1 MGGASG
7 GVHNIISTNGTDNT
21 NGKFRTTTRLNV
33 LPSPPPSPSG
43 SRLSL
48 GDDGPNSFNHLK
60 GSWGP
65 GKATRHSV
73 ACGGSEG
80 GSMGAAHDPTS
91 LSHTRR
97 GGSTRLLRHPL
108 GAEDCA
114 RKPPELDPHPPVP
127 VLLHGEWQPARAEGF
142 SEHGTCVGQRFCAPG
157 SGQDYGGDRDRSP
170 KPRGSR
176 PYHLKPFGGGP
187 ARRPVLAGILPLDV
201 SIHGIPGVDASVT
214 QAPVG
219 APESLRG
226 GSRTEVRGQELKFAP
241 PSPSRT
247 DHAQSGITPAVRATK
262 CDYHPPTTHNK
273 VSTFAE
279 FTTRCQPSHNDVMSI
294 RGFYHP

>member
-60 GSWGP
+60 GSWGL

-176 PYHLKPFGGGP
+176 PYHLKPFGGGGAS
-187 ARRPVLAGILPLDV
+187 ARLGRHTTVRRLHTRYPRGRR
-201 SIHGIPGVDASVT
+201 
-214 QAPVG
+214 VG
-219 APESLRG
+219 Y
-226 GSRTEVRGQELKFAP
+226 
-241 PSPSRT
+241 PSPSWCPRVPSRRVPHRGAGART
-247 DHAQSGITPAVRATK
+247 QICATITIQNRSRPIGHHSRSSG
-262 CDYHPPTTHNK
+262 Y
-273 VSTFAE
+273 
-279 FTTRCQPSHNDVMSI
+279 QM
-294 RGFYHP
+294 